1 MKTKAILVIL
11 FLFSF
16 SVLQAQEKERRHD
29 ISLGY
34 GIVNT
39 DEVIGIGASVFTTII
54 TLSNANQTNM
64 KWSGLYNLGYKYRFG
79 KMFPVGIAVGYE
91 QLSSDWTDKD
101 QVVMATE
108 KGQFYTVM
116 IRGSIRYI
124 NKRVFQ
130 MYSGLS
136 VGYTFVNYVL
146 TEDDG
151 TKNESSSNHFNG
163 QINLIGLRVGTMVG
177 GFLELGFGAK
187 GIVNL
192 GLSCQF

>member
-1 MKTKAILVIL
+1 MKAKAILVLL

-16 SVLQAQEKERRHD
+16 SVLRAQEKERHHD

-39 DEVIGIGASVFTTII
+39 DEVIGVTTSVFTTIL
-54 TLSNANQTNM
+54 TLAHANRTNM
-64 KWSGLYNLGYKYRFG
+64 NWSGLYNLGYKYRFG
-79 KMFPVGIAVGYE
+79 KMFPVGIAIGYE
-91 QLSSDWTDKD
+91 QMSDDLTDHD
-101 QVVMATE
+101 QVILARE
-108 KGQFYTVM
+108 KGQFITVM
-116 IRGSIRYI
+116 LRGSIRYV

-136 VGYTFVNYVL
+136 VGYTLANFTV
-146 TEDDG
+146 TETDG
-151 TKNESSSNHFNG
+151 TKSESRANHFNG
-163 QINLIGLRVGTMVG
+163 QVNLIGLRVGTMVG

-187 GIVNL
+187 GIVNF

>member
-1 MKTKAILVIL
+1 MKTNVIIVFL

-16 SVLQAQEKERRHD
+16 SVIQAQEKEKRHD
-29 ISLGY
+29 ISAGY

-39 DEVIGIGASVFTTII
+39 DEVLGVTTSIFTSII
-54 TLSNANQTNM
+54 TLAHANRTNM

-91 QLSSDWTDKD
+91 QMSADLTDND
-101 QVVMATE
+101 QVVLATE
-108 KGQFYTVM
+108 KGQLITVM
-116 IRGSIRYI
+116 LRGSIRYV

-136 VGYTFVNYVL
+136 VGYTFANYVV

-151 TKNESSSNHFNG
+151 TKSESSNNHFNG
-163 QINLIGLRVGTMVG
+163 QVNLIGLRVGTVVG

-187 GIVNL
+187 GIINF